1 MQHLMTANKF
11 YTQRDYVAALI
22 QLEQAIALVPDHYAA
37 LHFRGMCKAEL
48 QQYEDAISDLT
59 GRAHY
64 CNALVSRGMCH
75 LNLSN
80 HKKAFDDILRADV
93 LDSRS
98 GDSFLRS
105 MKFAAAI
112 DPGSPRIQKNAE
124 LCAALKRRRM
134 NSLKVM
140 LSLHAP

>member
-1 MQHLMTANKF
+1 MTANKF